1 MSNMINIAPC
11 DKETS
16 LRKQIF
22 DYAVSQ
28 ADGPYK
34 KFIPRL
40 SQAWQKF
47 NELYFDG
54 SLTPAY
60 IAITSPV
67 SPKAIADCSIWSS
80 YGGKHQIRIRENVIN
95 GEYKGFNSNH
105 SIENRWLY
113 ILDVLLHEQ
122 VHQWQHEI
130 LDIYDDGYEG
140 HGEEFTNKV
149 NLIGL
154 SLGLPLVDKR
164 RRKNKSIAISSQWPK
179 NVRPAGYY
187 GDLFK
192 VVEPKE
198 PEPDDEPNEEPEQD
212 WLTKAIEAFRMLTPE
227 QHPAFIEATGIVI
240 INHDSIK
247 PSSSK
252 GDIDLSPEPVETKP
266 VESKPVV
273 KVRKSKKS
281 KSPPGCLSK
290 AEIIKAINLGT
301 ELTVLS
307 REFDSWL
314 DNGLFPNPDMR
325 DNNTGD
331 CYWSEFIIVNWFKNI
346 PDGCKTSATM
356 SIQKIDVEL

>member
-1 MSNMINIAPC
+1 MSNMSNPIAPINNV
-11 DKETS
+11 ETS

-34 KFIPRL
+34 EFIPRL

-164 RRKNKSIAISSQWPK
+164 RRKDKSIAISSQWPK

-198 PEPDDEPNEEPEQD
+198 PEPDDEPDEEPEQD
-212 WLTKAIEAFRMLTPE
+212 WLTKAIEAYRMLTPE

-247 PSSSK
+247 PSSTH
-252 GDIDLSPEPVETKP
+252 EPVETKP

-281 KSPPGCLSK
+281 KSPPGCLSRI
-290 AEIIKAINLGT
+290 EVIKAINTSFSGFM
-301 ELTVLS
+301 EL
-307 REFDSWL
+307 L
-314 DNGLFPNPDMR
+314 DNGLFPEQDMI
-325 DNNTGD
+325 DKNTGD
-331 CYWSEFIIVNWFKNI
+331 RYWSQDIIDIWVNKNRNLNV
-346 PDGCKTSATM
+346 GK
-356 SIQKIDVEL
+356 